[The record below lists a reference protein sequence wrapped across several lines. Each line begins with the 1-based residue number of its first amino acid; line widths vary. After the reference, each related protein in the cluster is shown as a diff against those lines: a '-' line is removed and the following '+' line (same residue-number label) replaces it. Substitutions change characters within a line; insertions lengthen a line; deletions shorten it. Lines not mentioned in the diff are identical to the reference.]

1 MLKVSTESVQKRENQ
16 LELKLLSESFSKV
29 LKHVKKAG
37 KCNPDL
43 VVINVKSDF
52 RYSQM
57 SSKFDPNYS

>member
-1 MLKVSTESVQKRENQ
+1 MLKLSTESVQKRENQ
-16 LELKLLSESFSKV
+16 LQFKLLSESFPKV

-37 KCNPDL
+37 KCNPAL